1 MAWSVTAKSPYG
13 CFQLLPSLSSR
24 PWGTFKSLIS
34 CFLTAT
40 SGNSLHSSWRGA
52 LWLWYYCVAKCPQ
65 KTWRLWMT
73 LGFPSPGA
81 SAKALNWSS
90 ICATARPTACSVP
103 EILIAVASTE
113 SPGCTLMLTSH
124 SLGENGESPN
134 TWGLQNTHTHKKD
147 SMNAGSQDTKSFW
160 RSNVAPF
167 SFNINIWYL

>member
-24 PWGTFKSLIS
+24 PWGTFKWQIS
-34 CFLTAT
+34 CF
-40 SGNSLHSSWRGA
+40 SLHSSWRGA
-52 LWLWYYCVAKCPQ
+52 LWLWYYFVAKCPP

-73 LGFPSPGA
+73 LACFQITTVFSNTICA

-124 SLGENGESPN
+124 SLEENDESPN

-147 SMNAGSQDTKSFW
+147 SMNAGNQDTKRIQENFW
-160 RSNVAPF
+160 RSNVAT
-167 SFNINIWYL
+167 L